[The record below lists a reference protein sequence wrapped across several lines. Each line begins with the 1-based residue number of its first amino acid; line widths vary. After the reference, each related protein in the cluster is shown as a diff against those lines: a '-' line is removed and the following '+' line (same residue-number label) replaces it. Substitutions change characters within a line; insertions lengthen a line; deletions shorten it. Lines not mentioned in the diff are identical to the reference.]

1 MGSYACETT
10 RTWSMQ
16 LKQFIAF
23 KRKRPRVIDCN
34 ICIPLDRVL
43 ISFTDLKISEF
54 LSLLI
59 INSFVCFIKKR
70 FIQVFKNATRF
81 AWGCKFDSHR
91 KAKELHWS
99 QLGSVPLIPFNCY
112 KPTQQRC
119 HNAVPP
125 SQYNGLCLHSLFS
138 FSCIS
143 VVHISCIWLCSVPSW
158 PQLGEQQ
165 NAAIGIITTCW
176 DLLQA
181 WCEYFIDKLWD
192 FLVRVDARGGRQ
204 KYMLWK
210 WFRVS
215 SPWQTKM
222 HGSW

>member
-99 QLGSVPLIPFNCY
+99 QLGSEIVHTN
-112 KPTQQRC
+112 K
-119 HNAVPP
+119 NP
-125 SQYNGLCLHSLFS
+125 SHWFPSIVTSPHS
-138 FSCIS
+138 S
-143 VVHISCIWLCSVPSW
+143 VVTMLFHQANITACVFIHCSRSVAYQSSI
-158 PQLGEQQ
+158 L
-165 NAAIGIITTCW
+165 AAYGFAAY
-176 DLLQA
+176 Q
-181 WCEYFIDKLWD
+181 
-192 FLVRVDARGGRQ
+192 VG
-204 KYMLWK
+204 
-210 WFRVS
+210 
-215 SPWQTKM
+215 
-222 HGSW
+222 HN